1 MQQNV
6 RRTSCAVRKAWFML
20 LVVCVL
26 VAYGCVLPTFVVA
39 QTTSQTTS
47 KTTTLTPPETTSHA
61 LESEAPETNQG
72 LTVTKQV
79 VFFGINE
86 RLNIGNQ
93 RLRDVLRFDVSVRQ
107 STGEVMLWVAGSPSY
122 HFFDPRNERIQSV
135 TIPSEFTDLRY
146 RHMITRDQ
154 PNDVL
159 IWDNAGGEIASFN
172 LSSRAIEMYTEEP
185 ARKSMI
191 GSGMVPVGNAMVFL
205 GGYGFWETHNTIA
218 KFDREGATWSSV
230 KQSNPLPSYMS
241 GVYFKGRDQELYALI
256 PNADINANPMS
267 FDGFKVLS
275 SKAPYIEWKTI
286 HEFSS
291 SPMSARKRN
300 PNVPAL
306 HLSTP
311 DYMLHGLV
319 VESEFTREGHFEGG
333 VLYYNARDN
342 EVRTFYNPDLGAKHR
357 LLTMFYLD
365 IAESWVIMSQFHN
378 NDDELYF
385 SFVEIHEDGTNATLH
400 ANGLQRQKRQRALQ
414 ATAAGLGSTA
424 LLGFLMFFRRQRVRS
439 WVGATLQNPDANG
452 AEAHEGV
459 FVRPMME
466 QDTFVGVVIDG
477 QDEDV
482 TRDGQYRKFWA
493 ILLDA
498 LRRGQDSV
506 PLQDI
511 DDSVF
516 HAGVK
521 QPQRTRTRARF
532 IERIN
537 TLAGTQIL
545 NVDRS
550 PVDRRYRILLIQR
563 DAIRLISDS
572 ST

>member
-6 RRTSCAVRKAWFML
+6 RRTSCAVRHASIML
-20 LVVCVL
+20 F
-26 VAYGCVLPTFVVA
+26 VAYCSATSSLLA
-39 QTTSQTTS
+39 QTATDSKNPESQEA
-47 KTTTLTPPETTSHA
+47 LTI
-61 LESEAPETNQG
+61 
-72 LTVTKQV
+72 TKQV
-79 VFFGINE
+79 VFEGIDE
-86 RLNIGNQ
+86 QLMLDGQ
-93 RLRDVLRFDVSVRQ
+93 RLRDVPRFDVTVRQ
-107 STGEVMLWVAGSPSY
+107 SSGEVVLWVAGAPTYYFLDLVRESSRTIMVPP
-122 HFFDPRNERIQSV
+122 FFRDRR
-135 TIPSEFTDLRY
+135 F
-146 RHMITRDQ
+146 RHTITREN
-154 PNDVL
+154 PEEVL
-159 IWDNAGGEIASFN
+159 IWDNAGGEIASLD
-172 LSSRAIEMYTEEP
+172 LSSGNIHMYTEEP
-185 ARKSMI
+185 ERKSMI
-191 GSGMVPVGNAMVFL
+191 GSGMIPMDERMVFL
-205 GGYGFWETHNTIA
+205 CGYGFWETHNVISIFERSDA
-218 KFDREGATWSSV
+218 SWSSV
-230 KQSNPLPSYMS
+230 RQTNPIPNMM
-241 GVYFKGRDQELYALI
+241 GGIFFKGHEQQLYTLI
-256 PNADINANPMS
+256 PNVDMNTRPRS
-267 FDGFKVLS
+267 FDGYRVMTS
-275 SKAPYIEWKTI
+275 NAPYHHWTTI
-286 HEFSS
+286 HEFVSP
-291 SPMSARKRN
+291 PMSARGRN
-300 PNVPAL
+300 PELPSL
-306 HLSTP
+306 HSSTP
-311 DYMLHGLV
+311 DYLKHGMV
-319 VESEFTREGHFEGG
+319 VASEFTREGHFEGG
-333 VLYYNARDN
+333 VLLFDLERN
-342 EVRTFYNPDLGAKHR
+342 EVRAYYNPDLGAKHR

-365 IAESWVIMSQFHN
+365 KAKSWVVMSQLH
-378 NDDELYF
+378 NDDSSLYF
-385 SFVEIHEDGTNATLH
+385 SFVDIHKNGNNAMLY
-400 ANGLQRQKRQRALQ
+400 ANILDLQKRDRILQ
-414 ATAAGLGSTA
+414 STAAGLGSTA
-424 LLGFLMFFRRQRVRS
+424 LVGLFIFFRRQRSRS
-439 WVGATLQNPDANG
+439 WAALKAQDADANG
-452 AEAHEGV
+452 VETYEGV